1 MREFGLIGKTL
12 QHSFSAKY
20 FNDKFQN
27 EGITDCNY
35 QLFELENIEDIRGLI
50 SNSPNLQGFNITI
63 PYKESIIPYLD
74 VVDDVVREIG
84 ACNCVKIINGKL
96 HGFNTDV
103 IGFMISIL
111 PLIEPQ
117 HHSAIILG
125 NGGSSKAVIYALE
138 QMSIDHQVI
147 ARNARDKNEILW
159 QDINKA
165 LIEEH
170 KVIINTTPLGM
181 WPKVDDFPNI
191 PYEAI
196 DRFHLAFDLIYNPTT
211 TKFLEKADAQD
222 AEIKNGMEMLTEQAE
237 AAWGIWMED

>member
-50 SNSPNLQGFNITI
+50 SSSPNLKGFNITI

-111 PLIEPQ
+111 PLIEHQ

-138 QMSIDHQVI
+138 QMSIDYQVI

-196 DRFHLAFDLIYNPTT
+196 DRFHLAYDLIYNPTT

-222 AEIKNGMEMLTEQAE
+222 AVIKNGMEMLTEQAE

>member
-1 MREFGLIGKTL
+1 M
-12 QHSFSAKY
+12 
-20 FNDKFQN
+20 
-27 EGITDCNY
+27 
-35 QLFELENIEDIRGLI
+35 I
-50 SNSPNLQGFNITI
+50 SSSPNLKGFNITI

-111 PLIEPQ
+111 PLIEHQ

-138 QMSIDHQVI
+138 QMSIDYQVI

-196 DRFHLAFDLIYNPTT
+196 DRFHLAYDLIYNPTT

-222 AEIKNGMEMLTEQAE
+222 AVIKNGMEMLTEQAE

>member
-147 ARNARDKNEILW
+147 ARNTRDKNEILW